1 MARLAIYDRGAGEGA
16 VTPPSLGS
24 PRGDGGATRHFDAAN
39 KTGDGAGVDV
49 YRELQELRDVW
60 HEDKRELD
68 KVCVCVCGLP
78 ACMCAVEQWGFVV
91 PLCLPPSFSSRLI
104 CGSNINEENQINRFR
119 IYIKTDT

>member
-24 PRGDGGATRHFDAAN
+24 PRGDGGATRHFDAAS
-39 KTGDGAGVDV
+39 KAADGAGVDV

-68 KVCVCVCGLP
+68 KVCVACRHACVLWSGGCSLWRSGYLHP
-78 ACMCAVEQWGFVV
+78 F
-91 PLCLPPSFSSRLI
+91 LSSHL
-104 CGSNINEENQINRFR
+104 R
-119 IYIKTDT
+119 IQHK